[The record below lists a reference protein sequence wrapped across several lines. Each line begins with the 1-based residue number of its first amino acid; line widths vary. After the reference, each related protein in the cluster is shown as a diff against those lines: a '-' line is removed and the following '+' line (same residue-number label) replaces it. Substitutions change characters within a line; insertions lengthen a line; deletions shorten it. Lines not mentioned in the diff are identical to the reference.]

1 MFGRHFR
8 EPTRN
13 SIDLKARGAI
23 LLAVLL
29 VVSSACSTTQYY
41 LKPTASDVQDVFYVS
56 GIPAVSEILYY
67 DEDEFL
73 YIGVRGHTNS
83 ELLVLQLYVANETHD
98 SLDVL
103 PDEIEVLGSSGDL
116 WTALRV
122 WDAFD
127 YIRHVEAQQA
137 TARVIDAIASGLES
151 ANAGRSTTQQTGLYS
166 DAYGQPL
173 GSYSG
178 SSTTYDYSRVAEAQS
193 RNAAERRAMLD
204 SQRSRLSLLDVH
216 LLKRTTLLPG
226 HDVFGLVFIERE
238 LYDRYRI
245 RVPIDDRQ
253 VEVAFTLTEL

>member
-8 EPTRN
+8 EPTRS
-13 SIDLKARGAI
+13 SIDLRTRGAI

-29 VVSSACSTTQYY
+29 MSTACSTTQYY
-41 LKPTASDVQDVFYVS
+41 LKPTASDGQDVFYVS
-56 GIPAVSEILYY
+56 GIPAVSEVLYY
-67 DEDEFL
+67 AEDEFL
-73 YIGVRGHTNS
+73 YMGVRGHTNS
-83 ELLVLQLYVANETHD
+83 ELLVLQLYVANETRD

-103 PDEIEVLGSSGDL
+103 PDKIEVLGTSGDH

-137 TARVIDAIASGLES
+137 TARVIDAIASGLEA
-151 ANAGRSTTQQTGLYS
+151 ANAGRSTTQQTGMYS

-178 SSTTYDYSRVAEAQS
+178 SSTTYDYSKVAESQS
-193 RNAAERRAMLD
+193 RNAAERKAMLD
-204 SQRSRLSLLDVH
+204 SQRSRLSFLDVH

-226 HDVFGLVFIERE
+226 RDVFGLVFVERD

-253 VEVAFTLTEL
+253 VEVAFILTEL